1 MKYAIIYWSRY
12 GNGKKIVN
20 RLEKKL
26 PGETKLFKTD
36 EADPKAM
43 PEADFY
49 VFSAPAEAF
58 RVQRNMI
65 SFMKGIKGMEGRKYG
80 IINTHGMDRN
90 WLGSME
96 KVLTKKK
103 MKMVAGLDFKVGKE
117 ANTGNAL
124 PDGWE
129 AEVDEFANKLK

>member
-12 GNGKKIVN
+12 GNGKKIIEH
-20 RLEKKL
+20 LAGKL
-26 PGETKLFKTD
+26 AGDTQILKTD

-49 VFSAPAEAF
+49 IFSAPAEAF
-58 RVQRNMI
+58 RVQKNMR
-65 SFMKGIKGMEGRKYG
+65 SFIKNLKGMEGKKYG
-80 IINTHGMDRN
+80 IINTHAMDRN
-90 WLGSME
+90 WLSSME
-96 KVLTKKK
+96 KTLTKKK
-103 MKMVAGLDFKVGKE
+103 MEKIAGIDFKVGKE

-129 AEVDEFANKLK
+129 AEVEIFAAKLK